1 MRQIRTAPPKDER
14 EYPLV
19 ITAEEKDKILTAL
32 LKKANGTE
40 KAALKYED
48 IPELKINKAQYKTVI
63 DGFKTDGLIKEKGY
77 SEIYEFTDKIHTIK
91 EKGGFERQIELFHNQ
106 VEQLHKSLNEEEKSK
121 LLKFLE
127 KTNTGLETANNLESF
142 IKIIRNVLLLFS

>member
-63 DGFKTDGLIKEKGY
+63 DGF
-77 SEIYEFTDKIHTIK
+77 
-91 EKGGFERQIELFHNQ
+91 
-106 VEQLHKSLNEEEKSK
+106 
-121 LLKFLE
+121 
-127 KTNTGLETANNLESF
+127 
-142 IKIIRNVLLLFS
+142 